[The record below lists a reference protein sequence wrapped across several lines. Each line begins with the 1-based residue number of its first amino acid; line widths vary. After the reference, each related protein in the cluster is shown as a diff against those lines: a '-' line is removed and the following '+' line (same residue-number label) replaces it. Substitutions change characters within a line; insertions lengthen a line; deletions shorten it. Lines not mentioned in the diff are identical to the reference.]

1 MSAIGKF
8 QEKSNPFHTPNWW
21 RLLWTAP
28 ESIKS
33 VRHFWNIYLSS
44 FSDRIWPT
52 FFVQF
57 LGLFS
62 DLPTY
67 PKIGR
72 HLWMFCHWSSRKTVK
87 AKTLSCLI
95 WTFFVVTE
103 IWREGYFQ
111 IHVNFITMI
120 LWDIILIHGCF
131 IKRRKFKFSFFPCL
145 FLYKNPII
153 HVIKTRRLDSTIW
166 SSL

>member
-1 MSAIGKF
+1 MIFK
-8 QEKSNPFHTPNWW
+8 KSILKHIFLFRPN
-21 RLLWTAP
+21 LT
-28 ESIKS
+28 
-33 VRHFWNIYLSS
+33 YL
-44 FSDRIWPT
+44 FCPI
-52 FFVQF
+52 FEQF
-57 LGLFS
+57 L
-62 DLPTY
+62 DLPTLKSDVLY
-67 PKIGR
+67 GCSVICLLK
-72 HLWMFCHWSSRKTVK
+72 KTVK

-95 WTFFVVTE
+95 WTFFVVNE

-166 SSL
+166 SM

>member
-1 MSAIGKF
+1 MTSFMDDPRVHKIRQTF
-8 QEKSNPFHTPNWW
+8 LN
-21 RLLWTAP
+21 
-28 ESIKS
+28 
-33 VRHFWNIYLSS
+33 HFWNIYVL
-44 FSDRIWPT
+44 I
-52 FFVQF
+52 F
-57 LGLFS
+57 LFRPNLIYLFC
-62 DLPTY
+62 PIFGTIFRFTY

-72 HLWMFCHWSSRKTVK
+72 YLWMFCHWSSRKTVK
-87 AKTLSCLI
+87 AKTLS
-95 WTFFVVTE
+95 WFFVVTE

-131 IKRRKFKFSFFPCL
+131 IKRRKFKVSFFPCL